1 MWHCLLSRHSI
12 LSWSEDLTIFIFFS
26 LVLMYY
32 SQIKAFRYKLIWQ
45 FSFVIEKIIN
55 LSL

>member
-32 SQIKAFRYKLIWQ
+32 SQIKAFCYKAYLAI
-45 FSFVIEKIIN
+45 
-55 LSL
+55 